1 MWVEGEQWEPAVRL
15 LGRSVTD
22 MVGNAQCWTLLVHNP
37 IVSSIHEYRRSV
49 TTPLFAHRDVCI
61 E

>member
-22 MVGNAQCWTLLVHNP
+22 MVDNTQCWTLLVHNP